1 MSSYP
6 NLVPLPARAVRDIA
20 ARVEPYPFERMYAA
34 WWDRVSKHDAK
45 ARLARS
51 VERYIAAIS

>member
-1 MSSYP
+1 MHDH
-6 NLVPLPARAVRDIA
+6 NEDRWERGW
-20 ARVEPYPFERMYAA
+20 RNFERMYAA

-51 VERYIAAIS
+51 VDRYIAAIS